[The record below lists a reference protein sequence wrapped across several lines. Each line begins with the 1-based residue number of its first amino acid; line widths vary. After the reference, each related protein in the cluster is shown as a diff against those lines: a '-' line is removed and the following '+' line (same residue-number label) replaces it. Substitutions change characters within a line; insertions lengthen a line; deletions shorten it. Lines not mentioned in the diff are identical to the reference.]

1 MHADKFH
8 RLNSSD
14 IAVAWNIIDK
24 QQISLNKKKID
35 NAIDF
40 FSGSVISLVRAAVV
54 PCPYPAAS
62 HQRLAQALRSPA
74 DWE

>member
-14 IAVAWNIIDK
+14 IALAWNIIDK

-40 FSGSVISLVRAAVV
+40 FFLAVLFLLWSV
-54 PCPYPAAS
+54 
-62 HQRLAQALRSPA
+62 QRLSHVLTPQLHTNGSLKL
-74 DWE
+74 